1 VTDEIFDDVLG
12 ANAAYAREFRLAG
25 TKARIRVDRM
35 TMGTATVN
43 SVGTARINRSGGGIP
58 AVSKGST
65 IRVRR
70 LTGVLVASG
79 TFG

>member
-1 VTDEIFDDVLG
+1 MDGMSV
-12 ANAAYAREFRLAG
+12 G
-25 TKARIRVDRM
+25 T
-35 TMGTATVN
+35 TTVN
-43 SVGTARINRSGGGIP
+43 SVCTARINRSGGGIP

>member
-1 VTDEIFDDVLG
+1 V
-12 ANAAYAREFRLAG
+12 
-25 TKARIRVDRM
+25 RIRVNGM
-35 TMGTATVN
+35 TVGTATVN
-43 SVGTARINRSGGGIP
+43 SVGTARFNKSGGDIP

-70 LTGVLVASG
+70 LTGVLVVSG

>member
-1 VTDEIFDDVLG
+1 ML
-12 ANAAYAREFRLAG
+12 ALAG
-25 TKARIRVDRM
+25 TEVRFRVDGM
-35 TMGTATVN
+35 TVGTATVN
-43 SVGTARINRSGGGIP
+43 SVGTARINKSRGDIP
-58 AVSKGST
+58 VVSKGST